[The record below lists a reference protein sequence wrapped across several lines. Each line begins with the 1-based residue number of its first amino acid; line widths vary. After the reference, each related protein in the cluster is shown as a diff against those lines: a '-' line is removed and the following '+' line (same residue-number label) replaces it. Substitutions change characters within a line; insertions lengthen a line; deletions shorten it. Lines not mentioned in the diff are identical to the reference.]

1 MIPDCIVDMTSES
14 LRLGVTYPPVKMVE
28 TFTGAITMGLY
39 QYLVQISPQR
49 KHVDMIFVPTLEMIV
64 MLQVMNIVD
73 ALLLD
78 IMSNQSLMIHLD
90 TNAVL
95 VVINIQ
101 EVKHAEVTY
110 VTILEMIVVHPVMSI
125 ADAPLMDI
133 MLHLIRLG
141 PLVMNLACETMVNL
155 LSINVVSIHQLH
167 LMGIKKFINL
177 TLTTPTTL
185 GMSIVTSLQ
194 R

>member
-78 IMSNQSLMIHLD
+78 IMSNQIYMMYLIMH
-90 TNAVL
+90 AVS

-125 ADAPLMDI
+125 ADAPL
-133 MLHLIRLG
+133 
-141 PLVMNLACETMVNL
+141 
-155 LSINVVSIHQLH
+155 
-167 LMGIKKFINL
+167 
-177 TLTTPTTL
+177 
-185 GMSIVTSLQ
+185 
-194 R
+194 